1 MTIIR
6 MNECYLEV
14 KNMLVH
20 PLIYTY
26 HLELGKILNT
36 NHLIL
41 QELNC
46 PENMKRTNLI

>member
-1 MTIIR
+1 
-6 MNECYLEV
+6 MNEYV
-14 KNMLVH
+14 GTSFDN
-20 PLIYTY
+20 TY

-46 PENMKRTNLI
+46 PGNMKRTKINIHINTSK